1 MAVVILAMYSVWGKI
16 INDGLMMVILLPY
29 IMFSFALCVCIL
41 I

>member
-29 IMFSFALCVCIL
+29 IMSSFALCVCIL